1 MDYKIFFDKINLP
14 KEGRE
19 LFWKINER
27 LCDPAF
33 KTRIYEG
40 FEKFKLGNESFERFL
55 MSFSSEQNILP
66 EQMHLYLTILY
77 AENAK
82 NKMKALGISDEH
94 FFGVSM
100 ALALTAKKL

>member
-1 MDYKIFFDKINLP
+1 
-14 KEGRE
+14 
-19 LFWKINER
+19 
-27 LCDPAF
+27 
-33 KTRIYEG
+33 
-40 FEKFKLGNESFERFL
+40 